1 MRRGLPQDVV
11 TLNSHV
17 VYSDETAGV
26 KQLVTIVYP
35 ADADEDEGRVSVLA
49 PVGIALLGLSVGEA
63 IEWDFPDGSRRT
75 LRVQALLRHRG
86 AAEVRE

>member
-1 MRRGLPQDVV
+1 MRRELPQDVV

-26 KQLVTIVYP
+26 KRLVTIVYP
-35 ADADEDEGRVSVLA
+35 PDADEDAGKVSVLT
-49 PVGIALLGLSVGEA
+49 PLGIALLGLSVGEA

-75 LRVQALLRHRG
+75 LRVQALLRQRA
-86 AAEVRE
+86 AAERHE

>member
-1 MRRGLPQDVV
+1 MSRELPQDVV
-11 TLNSHV
+11 TLNSRL

-26 KQLVTIVYP
+26 RKIVTIVYP
-35 ADADEDEGRVSVLA
+35 ADADDDEGRISVLA
-49 PVGIALLGLSVGEA
+49 PLGIALLGLSVGEA

>member
-1 MRRGLPQDVV
+1 MRRELAQDVV
-11 TLNSHV
+11 TLNSRL

-35 ADADEDEGRVSVLA
+35 ADADEDEGRISVLA
-49 PVGIALLGLSVGEA
+49 PLGIALLGLSVGEA

-75 LRVQALLRHRG
+75 LRVQALLHQRG
-86 AAEVRE
+86 AADVLE